1 MKKILLLISLAAT
14 FLTASTI
21 EVKDAYARA
30 TPPNMKNSAA
40 FMVLENKSNK
50 DVAIVKAT
58 SNVANVVELH
68 THDMKNGVM
77 TMYEIPQIDIKAK
90 STTVLKPGGLHI
102 MLIGLHNS
110 LNVGDKV
117 EIELEFN
124 DGSKQ
129 KVVADV
135 KSVMSGMKH
144 H

>member
-1 MKKILLLISLAAT
+1 
-14 FLTASTI
+14 
-21 EVKDAYARA
+21 
-30 TPPNMKNSAA
+30 
-40 FMVLENKSNK
+40 
-50 DVAIVKAT
+50 
-58 SNVANVVELH
+58 
-68 THDMKNGVM
+68 
-77 TMYEIPQIDIKAK
+77 
-90 STTVLKPGGLHI
+90 

>member
-1 MKKILLLISLAAT
+1 MKKILLLISLATT

-30 TPPNMKNSAA
+30 TPPNMKNSAT
-40 FMVLENKSNK
+40 FMVLENRSSK

>member
-1 MKKILLLISLAAT
+1 MKKILVLISLAAT
-14 FLTASTI
+14 FLMASTI

-40 FMVLENKSNK
+40 FMVLENRSNK
-50 DVAIVKAT
+50 DMAIVKAT

>member
-1 MKKILLLISLAAT
+1 MKKILLLISLATT

-30 TPPNMKNSAA
+30 TPPNMKNSAT
-40 FMVLENKSNK
+40 FMVLENRSNK